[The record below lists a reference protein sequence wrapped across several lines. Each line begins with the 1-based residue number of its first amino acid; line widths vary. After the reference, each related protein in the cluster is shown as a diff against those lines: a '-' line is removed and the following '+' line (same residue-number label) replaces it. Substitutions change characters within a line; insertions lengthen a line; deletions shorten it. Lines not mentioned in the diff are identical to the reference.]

1 MGEAQKCRVL
11 IVEDEAAISILME
24 DMLLDLGIEI
34 VGPTPRLD
42 PALQLACEADLEA
55 AILDINIGGVESYPV
70 ADVLHSRQIPVIFA
84 TGYGSSV
91 LPERFKSCT
100 NPSTSIISARPCTQR
115 WPRAHVRSE
124 PTDGFRLPF
133 HESAKRASP

>member
-91 LPERFKSCT
+91 LPERFKSCQILHK
-100 NPSTSIISARPCTQR
+100 PFDQ
-115 WPRAHVRSE
+115 HH
-124 PTDGFRLPF
+124 FRQTL
-133 HESAKRASP
+133 